1 MMHLDVGSGFDLAGF
16 LRRPLI
22 ARLATSSENGPRVR
36 PIWYLF
42 DEAGFWWITGRWSSI
57 DATLRRDPRVELVV
71 DTCDLERGEVLQVR
85 ARGRAELRP
94 FDPGRAQAWG
104 ERYMGPDRA
113 RWGRFQLEVFEDPSA
128 RFALLE
134 PAWLWARDLSW
145 DPGSARAG

>member
-1 MMHLDVGSGFDLAGF
+1 MHLDVGSGFDLAGF

-22 ARLATSSENGPRVR
+22 ARLATISDNGPRVR
-36 PIWYLF
+36 PIWYVF

-71 DTCDLERGEVLQVR
+71 DTCDLESGEVLQVR
-85 ARGRAELRP
+85 ARGRAELQP
-94 FDPGRAQAWG
+94 FDRERAQAWG

-113 RWGRFQLEVFEDPSA
+113 RWGRFQLEVFEDPSS

-134 PAWLWARDLSW
+134 PTWLWARDLSW